1 MKIIIIIL
9 AITSLCLGD
18 YNQKIQDYINIV
30 ATQNKINIVTDKKID
45 KEFNFYINKKI
56 TPDTSIIVLKNLLN
70 ENGYVLEK
78 SNDKF
83 YIIKSKDQLLINK
96 IEIYKLKYANTKNV
110 KHQLE
115 NVLNGYFRNIKKTT
129 TTKKKNP
136 LTPYQENTNLRV
148 DEETV
153 ETEEKM
159 NFSILAL
166 DDKYI
171 SVTYKDDFVPRVAL
185 KIIKTM
191 DVNPIKIRVSLKV
204 YEVNTN
210 ALNEFGSQFSINSQ
224 MGGINMNPLEGNIA
238 LGVSTAPVKTNNIE
252 ISTAIHALIKTG
264 DAIMTDEP
272 SVTIIEGKK
281 IKIAEGKTYPI
292 SVQSTD
298 TTNSSTTNT
307 VTTYENKETGLI
319 LYLHFKEFRS
329 GIIFLTMNFKTVG
342 VEEYDSN
349 QKQIITT
356 KREVNLDLMLPPGK
370 QIDLAGLN
378 HTTTKTIDG
387 GIPFIQDIPLLGNLF
402 KFNREQNEENTLV
415 IQMTA
420 HIVDEPTTK
429 FKNVWEETKKP
440 ATSTPASKKT
450 SKSTSTSTSVKK
462 VKLSPPLPK
471 LLTANKSLIPKIKFE
486 LGSCDLSANT
496 IKDLE
501 SLANYLKQNKNK
513 NIYINGYTD
522 TSGNPYS
529 NKQLSQMRADAV
541 KNIIVTYGIDQHRVT
556 SKGLG
561 DINPIATNE
570 TREGRIKNR
579 RIEILLN

>member
-1 MKIIIIIL
+1 
-9 AITSLCLGD
+9 
-18 YNQKIQDYINIV
+18 
-30 ATQNKINIVTDKKID
+30 
-45 KEFNFYINKKI
+45 
-56 TPDTSIIVLKNLLN
+56 
-70 ENGYVLEK
+70 
-78 SNDKF
+78 
-83 YIIKSKDQLLINK
+83 
-96 IEIYKLKYANTKNV
+96 
-110 KHQLE
+110 
-115 NVLNGYFRNIKKTT
+115 
-129 TTKKKNP
+129 
-136 LTPYQENTNLRV
+136 
-148 DEETV
+148 
-153 ETEEKM
+153 
-159 NFSILAL
+159 
-166 DDKYI
+166 
-171 SVTYKDDFVPRVAL
+171 
-185 KIIKTM
+185 
-191 DVNPIKIRVSLKV
+191 
-204 YEVNTN
+204 
-210 ALNEFGSQFSINSQ
+210 
-224 MGGINMNPLEGNIA
+224 
-238 LGVSTAPVKTNNIE
+238 
-252 ISTAIHALIKTG
+252 
-264 DAIMTDEP
+264 
-272 SVTIIEGKK
+272 
-281 IKIAEGKTYPI
+281 
-292 SVQSTD
+292 
-298 TTNSSTTNT
+298 
-307 VTTYENKETGLI
+307 
-319 LYLHFKEFRS
+319 
-329 GIIFLTMNFKTVG
+329 MNFKTVG

-513 NIYINGYTD
+513 KIYINGYTD